1 MIVGDCGPDD
11 NNADRSGEKLRG
23 MPPWA
28 YEMPNCRYQSS
39 NVTPVEIP
47 IATVDF
53 TGASFFLAYWQDLRA
68 ERFAPSWKEFDL
80 MALGGNSA
88 ARTIVVDILSA
99 PLRIKYRFWGTANT
113 NAKGLDMT
121 GKYLDDFPL
130 VRQSVAREEYKRII
144 TERRPM
150 AFKDRLVLPETGR
163 NFMRSKAAF
172 NQVMVRL
179 PLSSDGET
187 VDHIVSLANWE
198 RN

>member
-1 MIVGDCGPDD
+1 
-11 NNADRSGEKLRG
+11 
-23 MPPWA
+23 
-28 YEMPNCRYQSS
+28 
-39 NVTPVEIP
+39 
-47 IATVDF
+47 
-53 TGASFFLAYWQDLRA
+53 
-68 ERFAPSWKEFDL
+68 

-88 ARTIVVDILSA
+88 ARTIVVDVLSA

-198 RN
+198 RNRPI